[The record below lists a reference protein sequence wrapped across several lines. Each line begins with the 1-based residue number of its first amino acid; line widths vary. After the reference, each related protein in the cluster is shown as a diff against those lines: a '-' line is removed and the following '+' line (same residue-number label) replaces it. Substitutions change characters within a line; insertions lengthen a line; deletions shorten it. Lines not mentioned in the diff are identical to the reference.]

1 MPEKERPH
9 TGAAGT
15 ALSQPAQGGEAG
27 AEGGTAVL
35 NYQGCVN
42 LGGWPGVQL

>member
-1 MPEKERPH
+1 M
-9 TGAAGT
+9 GAAGT

-35 NYQGCVN
+35 NYQGN
-42 LGGWPGVQL
+42 P